1 MTEPPRRVALPI
13 ASRALP
19 VREPIPRTVT
29 VLDDEVAVQLVP
41 MDTVEAVLL

>member
-19 VREPIPRTVT
+19 VREPIPRTVI
-29 VLDDEVAVQLVP
+29 VLDEVAVQLVP
-41 MDTVEAVLL
+41 VDTVEAVLL

>member
-29 VLDDEVAVQLVP
+29 VLDEVAVQLVP
-41 MDTVEAVLL
+41 VDTVEAVLL